1 MREWLDEPA
10 AGMNAVEL
18 EWLMKVIR
26 EIGASGISVILVE
39 HHMKL
44 IMNVCDNIAVLNFGA
59 KIAEGTPGDIARD
72 PEVITAYLGKAH

>member
-1 MREWLDEPA
+1 
-10 AGMNAVEL
+10 MNAVEL

-26 EIGASGISVILVE
+26 EIGASGVSIVLVE

-59 KIAEGTPGDIARD
+59 KIAEGAPGVIARD